1 MVPLFLGFIVFD
13 SGLLYD
19 SHKLYF
25 AYIGT
30 QIFLGSFYFSLF
42 AIFSAIMF
50 LKKIYATK
58 GITMKAMFVDWIL
71 NQDGIRY
78 IFLFLLNGFVIGGG
92 ITIGLVGQTS
102 FTILVFCIN

>member
-1 MVPLFLGFIVFD
+1 MYFGYIVYV

-19 SHKLYF
+19 SHRLYF

-30 QIFLGSFYFSLF
+30 AVFLGALYFSLF
-42 AIFSAIMF
+42 AIFSAIVF
-50 LKKIYATK
+50 LKKIYATQ
-58 GITMKAMFVDWIL
+58 GMTMKVMFVDWIK

-92 ITIGLVGQTS
+92 ITTGLVGPTS
-102 FTILVFCIN
+102 FTFVLY